1 MNKTL
6 SVYLFLLGII
16 IYAHAADIIVEV
28 GGPKGG
34 NAFIPKVI
42 LATVGDNIVFTWKT
56 GKHSIIE
63 SDAAKTCAISSRADA
78 FTSGGTFMA
87 PKQWTL
93 PADVAGKRWFYCG
106 VPGHCTPG
114 FGGMEGTLIIRN
126 PKAPG
131 KTGKTA
137 PPPGKAG
144 KVSSDGTDNEDTD
157 NKASTIGAI
166 IGGLFGGILLTIGS
180 FFLYKKFKRN
190 KTNKDKMLVPEDNR
204 NNQDVILIPGNNEMS
219 ENNNEYH
226 GDSNTEVY
234 NEQEANQANK
244 GREESISISENNNT
258 SGLKKLYYLVSRKNQ
273 NK

>member
-6 SVYLFLLGII
+6 SIYLFLLGII
-16 IYAHAADIIVEV
+16 IYAYAADIMVEV
-28 GGPKGG
+28 GGPKGK
-34 NAFIPKVI
+34 NAFIPNVV

-63 SDAAKTCAISSRADA
+63 SDAAKICSMSSRSDA
-78 FTSGGTFMA
+78 FTSGGAFMA

-93 PADVAGKRWFYCG
+93 PVDVAGKRRFYCG

-126 PKAPG
+126 PNAPG
-131 KTGKTA
+131 KTG
-137 PPPGKAG
+137 PGKAG
-144 KVSSDGTDNEDTD
+144 KVSSDGINGPDNKNTD

-180 FFLYKKFKRN
+180 VFLYKRN

-204 NNQDVILIPGNNEMS
+204 NNQDVILIPGNYVMS

-226 GDSNTEVY
+226 GDSNIEVY
-234 NEQEANQANK
+234 NEQEANQSNN
-244 GREESISISENNNT
+244 GREESISISKNNDT
-258 SGLKKLYYLVSRKNQ
+258 SGLKKLYYLKRI
-273 NK
+273 